1 MYTLSPL
8 SEEDV
13 ASFFLLDPKLALL
26 GLPDVDL
33 HILRTERKFSLEG
46 SCRAE
51 GVYED
56 GEMVGILMW
65 NMFTNMVINMH
76 LYLNSV
82 HHGTGKF
89 KDVHTSLISW
99 AKETP
104 SLTRIVVFSPST
116 CPHIHTAMLG
126 VGFELEGRMK
136 EAIEWRQEIV
146 DLLIFGRK
154 L

>member
-1 MYTLSPL
+1 MYTLSPVEGDTI
-8 SEEDV
+8 S
-13 ASFFLLDPKLALL
+13 SFFLHDPKLALL
-26 GLPDVDL
+26 ALPDEDL
-33 HILRTERKFSLEG
+33 HTLKMEGKFYLDLNVQ
-46 SCRAE
+46 AE

-56 GEMVGILMW
+56 GELIGVLMW
-65 NMFTNMVINMH
+65 NLFTNMVINMH